1 MNNQHTTSYLLGE
14 LTEEETERFEER
26 CFAEEEWP
34 AELDSVEQ
42 ELIDAYLCN
51 ELNKDQRLRFETHYL
66 TTDARKTRVLTA
78 QSLLHV
84 LTQAPTKSVR
94 QTIRAFWEKPLV
106 PQLALVMIVVLAF
119 TIWLVLPSV
128 ASLLELDESHRTIY
142 VGLTSWDRLGGVRET
157 TVTVPLDRDALFVYL
172 NPPKETP
179 GTVAYRIQWEDAN
192 GVVDNVKAPNKWQLR
207 VRIPAAKLKPGQY
220 VLKLY
225 EIYEDGTEQR
235 VSGGYYFSAVE
246 KRR

>member
-14 LTEEETERFEER
+14 LTEEEKERFEER

-51 ELNKDQRLRFETHYL
+51 ELNKDQRFRFEKNYL

-78 QSLLHV
+78 QALLHV
-84 LTQAPTKSVR
+84 LTQTPTKSVR
-94 QTIRAFWEKPLV
+94 QTLRALWEKPLV
-106 PQLALVMIVVLAF
+106 PQLALAAIFVLAF
-119 TIWLVLPSV
+119 TTWLVLPSI
-128 ASLLELDESHRTIY
+128 ASLLQLDESHRTIY
-142 VGLTSWDRLGGVRET
+142 ISLSSWDRLGGVREA
-157 TVTVPLDRDALFVYL
+157 TVTVPLDREALFIYL
-172 NPPKETP
+172 TPPKETP

-192 GVVDNVKAPNKWQLR
+192 GILDNVKAPNKWQIR
-207 VRIPAAKLKPGQY
+207 IRIPAAKLKPGQY

-235 VSGGYYFSAVE
+235 VSGGYFFSAVE
-246 KRR
+246 KNR